1 MEFKEIENA
10 VKEWSDIR
18 TSPGTVVN
26 YLKQGCCFKIEKWQY
41 ELWKKN
47 PPKNF
52 YVYMGIFKGSLKFI
66 LTDRVL
72 DNDSATHKDL
82 IFVQDYLPGLKMT
95 EEGFINKAI
104 DGGITVLDA
113 LKKTMRWNVFMNSW
127 VYFKVN
133 TTYGIFEAFK
143 VPFSDLVSQFDN
155 AGCEESLVQFGLGEN
170 IEAELILWGLDTDL
184 ELQANLGLK
193 TADTSAPVEDLAT
206 PCPPFG
212 Q

>member
-1 MEFKEIENA
+1 MDFKEIENA
-10 VKEWSDIR
+10 IKEWSDIR

-26 YLKQGCCFKIEKWQY
+26 YLKQGSCFKIEKAQY

-47 PPKNF
+47 PPKDF
-52 YVYMGIFKGSLKFI
+52 YVYMGIFKGTLKFI
-66 LTDRVL
+66 LTNKVL
-72 DNDSATHKDL
+72 DKNSAAHKDL
-82 IFVQDYLPGLKMT
+82 IFVQDYLPGLKMK

-113 LKKTMRWNVFMNSW
+113 LKKAMRWNVFMKSW

-155 AGCEESLVQFGLGEN
+155 AGCEQSLVQFGLGEN
-170 IEAELILWGLDTDL
+170 IEAELVLWGLDTDI
-184 ELQANLGLK
+184 ELQATLVMK
-193 TADTSAPVEDLAT
+193 SEAIAPPVEDLAT